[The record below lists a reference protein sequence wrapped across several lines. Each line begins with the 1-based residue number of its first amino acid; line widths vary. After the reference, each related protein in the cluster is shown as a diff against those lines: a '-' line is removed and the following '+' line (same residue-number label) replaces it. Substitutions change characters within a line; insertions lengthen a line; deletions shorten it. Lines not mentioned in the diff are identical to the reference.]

1 MGKNFVTEGLLRISR
16 TVGGRAFAAYALLVT
31 AAWAQAGKPI
41 EIDPSKPQEVI
52 ATVDGNPVTS
62 AEYQEMLIAFD
73 AKMRETIKNSG
84 EETLRLIGYLRRMA
98 AEAEKRGLHESPV
111 VKKQI
116 ELARLQLLSNA
127 TVQERE
133 AEDPVTPFEQNAYY
147 TKNIDQ
153 FSAVMLKMIQ
163 LPFANETEELQAKR
177 RAEEIHGKLKAG
189 AAFVEM
195 VKQYSKHEPSKA
207 KDGDFDEIRMS
218 DQVPQSIKDAS
229 FGMKKDGEFSQ
240 PVRLANGYY
249 LFQRTK
255 VTVQPYEKV
264 KDTIYTDIK
273 QKRNVDWVNKIREGI
288 KIEAV
293 QSTGTSPDRVVAKL
307 DGRPVTQREIDGYLG
322 AMEEKLREG
331 LKSNIGELLRGMG
344 FMERTAAIALEKQY
358 DKRPPYRKQL
368 EMMRLQALTNAL
380 MQVSESQVAFTEA
393 DIQKVYEENKIFVSL
408 AKLKLIY
415 LPTSDDAKADEA
427 VGKQA
432 EEIYGKLKAGEDFV
446 ALVKQYSKDPVTRD
460 KNGDYPPAK
469 VTDDIPG
476 EAKRAIW
483 ALKPGEFSRPTKL
496 PNGIYIYKLMAWEP
510 MSYASVRD
518 DLVRRYKNAK
528 HREWL
533 MAMRAGVDV
542 KIVNRSTP
550 K

>member
-1 MGKNFVTEGLLRISR
+1 MGKSLVAAGLLAVS
-16 TVGGRAFAAYALLVT
+16 
-31 AAWAQAGKPI
+31 AWAQSGKPI
-41 EIDPSKPQEVI
+41 EIDPAKPLEVI
-52 ATVDGNPVTS
+52 ATVDGKPVT
-62 AEYQEMLIAFD
+62 ATEYQELLIAFD

-84 EETLRLIGYLRRMA
+84 EETLRMVGWLRRMA
-98 AEAEKRGLHESPV
+98 AEAEKRGIHETPV

-133 AEDPVTPFEQNAYY
+133 AEDAVMAFEQSAYY
-147 TKNIDQ
+147 SKNLDQ
-153 FSAVMLKMIQ
+153 YSAVMLKMIQ

-189 AAFVEM
+189 APFVEM

-207 KDGDFDEIRMS
+207 KDGDFDEIRLA
-218 DQVPQSIKDAS
+218 DQVPQSIKDAA
-229 FGMKKDGEFSQ
+229 FGLKKDGDYSA
-240 PVRLANGYY
+240 PLRLPNGYY

-264 KDTIYTDIK
+264 KDSIYTDIK
-273 QKRNVDWVNKIREGI
+273 QKRNVEWVNKVREGL

-293 QSTGTSPDRVVAKL
+293 PSTGASPDRVVAKL
-307 DGRPVTQREIDGYLG
+307 DGRPVTQGEIDGYLG

-368 EMMRLQALTNAL
+368 ELMRLQALTNAL
-380 MQVSESQVAFTEA
+380 VQAGESQVAFTEA
-393 DIQKVYEENKIFVSL
+393 DIQTVYEENKIFVSL
-408 AKLKLIY
+408 AKFKLIY
-415 LPTSDDAKADEA
+415 LPTSDDPKADEA
-427 VGKQA
+427 VVKQA
-432 EEIYGKLKAGEDFV
+432 DEIHGKLKAGADFV

-483 ALKPGEFSRPTKL
+483 ALKPGEFSHPTKL
-496 PNGIYIYKLMAWEP
+496 PNGIYIYKLLAWEP

-533 MAMRAGVDV
+533 AGMRAGVDV
-542 KIVNRSTP
+542 KIIDRSKP

>member
-1 MGKNFVTEGLLRISR
+1 MAKSIV
-16 TVGGRAFAAYALLVT
+16 AASALAL

-41 EIDPSKPQEVI
+41 VLDPSKPEEVV
-52 ATVDGNPVTS
+52 ATLDGKPVTA
-62 AEYQEMLIAFD
+62 AEYQELLVSLD
-73 AKMRETIKNSG
+73 AKMRETTKNSG
-84 EETLRLIGYLRRMA
+84 EEALRLVGWMRRMA
-98 AEAEKRGLHESPV
+98 AEAEKRGVHDNPV

-127 TVQERE
+127 AVQERE
-133 AEDPVTPFEQNAYY
+133 TEDPVTPFEQNAYY
-147 TKNIDQ
+147 TKNINQ
-153 FSAVMLKMIQ
+153 YSAVMLKMIQ

-177 RAEEIHGKLKAG
+177 RAEEAHAKLKAG
-189 AAFVEM
+189 AGFVEM
-195 VKQYSKHEPSKA
+195 VKLYSKHEPSRA

-218 DQVPQSIKDAS
+218 DQVPQSIKDVS
-229 FGMKKDGEFSQ
+229 FGLKKDGDYSE
-240 PVRLANGYY
+240 PVRLPNGYY
-249 LFQRTK
+249 IFQRTK
-255 VTVQPYEKV
+255 VTVEPYEKV
-264 KDTIYTDIK
+264 KDSIFTDIK
-273 QKRNVDWVNKIREGI
+273 QKRSVDWVNKIREGL

-293 QSTGTSPDRVVAKL
+293 QSAGTSPDRVVAKL

-331 LKSNIGELLRGMG
+331 LKNNIGELLRGMG
-344 FMERTAAIALEKQY
+344 FMERTAALAIEKKFDQ
-358 DKRPPYRKQL
+358 RSPYRTQL

-408 AKLKLIY
+408 AKIKLIY
-415 LPTSDDAKADEA
+415 LPGAEGDEKADEA
-427 VGKQA
+427 VMKQA
-432 EEIYGKLKAGEDFV
+432 GEIYEKLKAGADFV
-446 ALVKQYSKDPVTRD
+446 AMVKQYSRDPVTRD

-469 VTDDIPG
+469 VSDDIPG

-496 PNGIYIYKLMAWEP
+496 PNGVYIYKLMAWEP
-510 MSYASVRD
+510 MSYASVRE

-528 HREWL
+528 NREWL

-542 KIVNRSTP
+542 KVTGRTAA